1 MPLTL
6 LQILE
11 DLDNQQPII
20 TAAALDEPA
29 IVGARLLV
37 NGVRT
42 VRAQTEQVID
52 ARKRI
57 DEILE
62 EEEEETQ

>member
-1 MPLTL
+1 
-6 LQILE
+6 ILK
-11 DLDNQQPII
+11 DLDNQQPI
-20 TAAALDEPA
+20 AVAALDDEPA

-62 EEEEETQ
+62 EEKEEETQIK